1 MSSRSEQ
8 ERDRLKEEYKEHYRK
23 IRDAKEKIR
32 RSRSVKNI
40 SDAMGNMN
48 TDELMESVDHF
59 LDKVRLKVASVEARL
74 EVAMENLAGPGEDRL
89 GRNRPAGALSR
100 VRRLYLPEGR
110 REAQQLHRPAL
121 DRGQGGGGCAVSE
134 PQYERCRLARA
145 LPRCPLPPRGYSTSS
160 PYRTARASSPAWAR
174 TTRSSFWI

>member
-1 MSSRSEQ
+1 MRVKPLAKTEQNPESTRTGMSSRSEQ

-32 RSRSVKNI
+32 RSKSVKNI
-40 SDAMGNMN
+40 SDAVGNMN

-89 GRNRPAGALSR
+89 GREEMDEVMRKEKARETLKQVKLEMGL
-100 VRRLYLPEGR
+100 LYQDLEKQAEEIKVQKTVGSQKGETG
-110 REAQQLHRPAL
+110 EAA
-121 DRGQGGGGCAVSE
+121 SE
-134 PQYERCRLARA
+134 
-145 LPRCPLPPRGYSTSS
+145 SS
-160 PYRTARASSPAWAR
+160 SEKPKNKET
-174 TTRSSFWI
+174 